1 MRDMRYVKHLEEKRL
16 RVLKEIKPICEA
28 FAITD
33 YDYEINDDRY
43 TEVLRLNNTKINCSI
58 NSISAIIDEVIGY
71 LFINYYCE
79 NRSLGEFETQVKNR
93 ITRTWMK
100 RVGE

>member
-1 MRDMRYVKHLEEKRL
+1 MRDVEYLKQKRL
-16 RVLKEIKPICEA
+16 EVLNAIKPICEA
-28 FAITD
+28 FNITD
-33 YDYEINDDRY
+33 YDYEINDDMY

-79 NRSLGEFETQVKNR
+79 NRSLGAFETQVKNR

-100 RVGE
+100 GAGE

>member
-1 MRDMRYVKHLEEKRL
+1 MQDMKYLEEKRL
-16 RVLKEIKPICEA
+16 KVLEEIKPICEA
-28 FAITD
+28 FAITN
-33 YDYEINDDRY
+33 YDYEINDGIY

-71 LFINYYCE
+71 LFINYYCK

-93 ITRTWMK
+93 ITRAWIK
-100 RVGE
+100 GAGE

>member
-1 MRDMRYVKHLEEKRL
+1 MLDMKYLEEKRL
-16 RVLKEIKPICEA
+16 KVLEEIKPICEA
-28 FAITD
+28 FAITN
-33 YDYEINDDRY
+33 YDYEINDGIY

-71 LFINYYCE
+71 LFINYYCK

-93 ITRTWMK
+93 ITRAWIK
-100 RVGE
+100 GAGE

>member
-1 MRDMRYVKHLEEKRL
+1 MRDMKYLEEKRL
-16 RVLKEIKPICEA
+16 KVLEEIKPICEA
-28 FAITD
+28 FNITN
-33 YDYEINDDRY
+33 YDYEICDTGQRE
-43 TEVLRLNNTKINCSI
+43 TLRINNTGIGCSC
-58 NSISAIIDEVIGY
+58 NSISAVVDEVIGY

>member
-1 MRDMRYVKHLEEKRL
+1 MRDMKYLEEKRL
-16 RVLKEIKPICEA
+16 KVLAEIKPICEA

-33 YDYEINDDRY
+33 YDYEINDDMY

-71 LFINYYCE
+71 LFINYYCK
-79 NRSLGEFETQVKNR
+79 NRSLGAFETQVKNR
-93 ITRTWMK
+93 ITGTWIK
-100 RVGE
+100 RVAE

>member
-1 MRDMRYVKHLEEKRL
+1 MRDMKYLEEKRL
-16 RVLKEIKPICEA
+16 GVLAEIKPICEA

-33 YDYEINDDRY
+33 YDYEINYDTY
-43 TEVLRLNNTKINCSI
+43 TEVLRLNNTKINCCG

-79 NRSLGEFETQVKNR
+79 NRSLGAFETQVKNR
-93 ITRTWMK
+93 ITSTWMK
-100 RVGE
+100 RAGE